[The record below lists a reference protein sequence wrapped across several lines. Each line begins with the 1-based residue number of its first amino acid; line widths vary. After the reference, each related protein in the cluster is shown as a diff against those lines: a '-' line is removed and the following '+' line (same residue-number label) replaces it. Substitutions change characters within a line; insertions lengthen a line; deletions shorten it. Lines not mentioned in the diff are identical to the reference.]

1 MDEPVRK
8 KHRERQSGTK
18 ADKKKAT
25 KRKNEDKRND
35 PSRNPKAFSIQSAK
49 KAARMVQRTADIQ
62 AKKQHVPSVDR
73 TPLEPPPILVVV
85 VGPPKVG
92 KSTLVRGL
100 LKNWTRQNV
109 GEIRGPI
116 TVVSGKKRRVTLVEC
131 PNDMS
136 AMIDVAKVADLV
148 RNCDVLYVC
157 VSVYLCVH
165 VSVHLYVHVSVH
177 LYVRVSVYLSVCVCT
192 YLFLSVCLSVCP
204 GSKILQILVFA
215 RAIKRKD
222 TPT

>member
-8 KHRERQSGTK
+8 KHRARQSGTK

-148 RNCDVLYVC
+148 RNCDVLWVC
-157 VSVYLCVH
+157 
-165 VSVHLYVHVSVH
+165 
-177 LYVRVSVYLSVCVCT
+177 VSVYLSVCVCT

-204 GSKILQILVFA
+204 GSKILQSLVFA